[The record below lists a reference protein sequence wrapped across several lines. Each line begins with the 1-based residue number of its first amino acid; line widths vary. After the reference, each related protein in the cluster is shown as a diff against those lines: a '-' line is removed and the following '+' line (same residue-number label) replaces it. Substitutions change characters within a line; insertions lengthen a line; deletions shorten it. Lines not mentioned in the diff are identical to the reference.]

1 MLVNGR
7 QVRQAMF
14 AGAVVALSVSG
25 AVAGPARPVKV
36 ATTDQHRAA
45 SSPVTRAQLAE
56 SVVAALKAAG
66 RCSDSHPLLSLV
78 RKEAA
83 GAFGDQPS
91 WRLPLMLKGLSQ
103 SPAIAR
109 CTAFSSRCPD
119 GGGTRTRWGTRVR
132 TGICAAD
139 RRYWGPGTVLW
150 FGPPVN
156 SVLIVED
163 TGSAVR
169 GRNRFDVCFG
179 DDAAA
184 CERFGVRRATYY
196 PLHVVPPRSRW
207 GTRPHD
213 WRPPAGSLTQLL
225 AKLRP
230 EPAPAPEVG

>member
-7 QVRQAMF
+7 QVRQAVF

-25 AVAGPARPVKV
+25 AAAGPARGVKV
-36 ATTDQHRAA
+36 ATTDQHH
-45 SSPVTRAQLAE
+45 STPLTTTRAQLAE
-56 SVVAALKAAG
+56 DLVAALKSAG
-66 RCSDSHPLLSLV
+66 RCSESHPLVSLI

-83 GAFGDQPS
+83 GAFGKQPS
-91 WRLPLMLKGLSQ
+91 WRLPLMVKGLSQ
-103 SPAIAR
+103 SPATAR
-109 CTAFSSRCPD
+109 LTAFSSRCPD

-139 RRYWGPGTVLW
+139 RRYWGPGSVIW
-150 FGPPVN
+150 IGPPVN

-169 GRNRFDVCFG
+169 GRHRFDVCFG

-196 PLHVVPPRSRW
+196 PLYVVPPRSNW
-207 GTRPHD
+207 GTRPRD
-213 WRPPAGSLTQLL
+213 WHPPSVSLSSM
-225 AKLRP
+225 LRTL
-230 EPAPAPEVG
+230 APAPEVG